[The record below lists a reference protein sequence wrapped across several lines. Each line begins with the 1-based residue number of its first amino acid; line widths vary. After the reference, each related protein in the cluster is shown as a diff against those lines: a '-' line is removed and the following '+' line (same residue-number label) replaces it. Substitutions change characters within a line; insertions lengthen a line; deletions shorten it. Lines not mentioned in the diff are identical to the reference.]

1 MTQPQNRY
9 INKTRTAIR
18 ILVGFAA
25 ASVLKAIFCEQGIFG
40 AQPAETGFQSFL
52 ALTLELSGP
61 RQRLRLND
69 LLAKFYSI
77 KITYLAA
84 AHRTVVAHQ

>member
-40 AQPAETGFQSFL
+40 AQPAETGFSIFSG
-52 ALTLELSGP
+52 ANAGVKRAASAAPLE
-61 RQRLRLND
+61 RLVMPAFD
-69 LLAKFYSI
+69 F
-77 KITYLAA
+77 
-84 AHRTVVAHQ
+84 

>member
-40 AQPAETGFQSFL
+40 AQPAETGFSIFSGANAGVKRPRL
-52 ALTLELSGP
+52 AV
-61 RQRLRLND
+61 RLND
-69 LLAKFYSI
+69 LLC
-77 KITYLAA
+77 
-84 AHRTVVAHQ
+84 